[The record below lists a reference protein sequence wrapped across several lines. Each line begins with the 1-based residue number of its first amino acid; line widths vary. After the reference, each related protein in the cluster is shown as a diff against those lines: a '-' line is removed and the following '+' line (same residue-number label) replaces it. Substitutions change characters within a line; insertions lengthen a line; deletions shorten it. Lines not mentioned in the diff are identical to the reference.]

1 MSNSFAIATNKRELE
16 EALKNKI
23 DKIIVTDPD
32 LARNIRTVKFAS
44 KASLVAA
51 IAGVGVAATNFW
63 NPVGWS
69 VGLVSEV
76 AGGSITVAIIAL
88 GLGAAL
94 VIVIYNDYN
103 ITAKG
108 KVKMPNG
115 TEVEGEVIL
124 ERS

>member
-1 MSNSFAIATNKRELE
+1 MTSYAIVSNKKELE
-16 EALKNKI
+16 QALDRKV

-32 LARNIRTVKFAS
+32 LAKNIKNVKLAS
-44 KASLVAA
+44 KAALLAA

-69 VGLVSEV
+69 AGLVGAV
-76 AGGSITVAIIAL
+76 AGGSTMVAIVAL

-94 VIVIYNDYN
+94 VWIIYNDYD
-103 ITAKG
+103 IKAKG

-115 TEVEGEVIL
+115 TEVEGEIIL
-124 ERS
+124 EKN